1 LRTPASLRWSSA
13 ALAAATRMQS
23 YDVVIIGA
31 GHNGL
36 TCAAYLGMAG
46 LKVKV
51 LERRAVVGGAAVTEE
66 FCPGF
71 RNSVAAYTVSLLNP
85 KVIADLRLFDH
96 GLKIVERRAQNFLPT
111 LDGQYL
117 LAAEGETER
126 QIAKFSRVDAER
138 YPEFNRQLDTSAD
151 LLRELVLQAP
161 PNLARGLTPRAFGEM
176 LKAGRFG
183 NKLRR
188 LPTAHLRTL
197 YDLFTKSAADYLDG
211 WFEGD
216 LVKALHGFDAV
227 VGNYAS
233 PYAPGTAY
241 VLLHHAFGEVNGK
254 KRAWGHAIGGMG
266 AITQAMARVAAAH
279 GVEIET
285 SASVREVLIE
295 QGRARGVALADGRV
309 VRAAS
314 VAANV
319 NPKLLYTTMLPRD
332 ALDADFL
339 RRMQGWRCGSGT
351 FRINVA
357 LSQLPS
363 FTALPGREIADHHTA
378 GIILAP
384 SLGYM
389 DRAYCDARITG
400 WSREPI
406 IEMLIPSTL
415 DDTLAPRG
423 AHVASL
429 FCQHVAPQL
438 PDGRA
443 WNDHREA
450 VADLMIDTVDRYAPG
465 FKASVV
471 GRQALTPFDL
481 EQVFGLTGGD
491 IFHGALTLDQL
502 FWARP
507 ALGYADY
514 RGPVKGLY
522 HCGSGAHPGGGVT
535 GAPGHNAARAIIADQ
550 GRWRFSPRR

>member
-1 LRTPASLRWSSA
+1 
-13 ALAAATRMQS
+13 MQT
-23 YDVVIIGA
+23 YDVVIIGG

-51 LERRAVVGGAAVTEE
+51 LERRAMVGGAAVTEE

-85 KVIADLRLFDH
+85 KIIADLRLFDH

-111 LDGQYL
+111 LDGRYL
-117 LAAEGETER
+117 LAAEGRTKDN
-126 QIAKFSRVDAER
+126 IAKFSRHDAER
-138 YPEFNRQLDTSAD
+138 YDAFNQALDASAD
-151 LLRELVLQAP
+151 ALRELVLQAP
-161 PNLARGLTPRAFGEM
+161 PNLTRGAKLAALGEV
-176 LKAGRFG
+176 LRAGRIG
-183 NKLRR
+183 NRLRR
-188 LPTAHLRTL
+188 LSAENLRTL
-197 YDLFTKSAADYLDG
+197 LELLTKPAAEYLDA
-211 WFEGD
+211 WFEGE
-216 LVKALHGFDAV
+216 LVKAWLGFDAI

-254 KRAWGHAIGGMG
+254 KRLWGHAIGGMG
-266 AITQAMARVAAAH
+266 AITQAMARSAAGY

-285 SASVREVLIE
+285 DAPVREVLIE
-295 QGRARGVALADGRV
+295 KGRAVGVVLEDGRR
-309 VRAAS
+309 VRGGA

-319 NPKLLYTTMLPRD
+319 NPKLLYTAMIPPS
-332 ALDADFL
+332 ALDPAFL
-339 RRMQGWRCGSGT
+339 RRMRGWRCGSGT
-351 FRINVA
+351 FRMNVA
-357 LSQLPS
+357 LSELPS
-363 FTALPGREIADHHTA
+363 FTALPGRAPGDHHTA

-389 DRAYCDARITG
+389 DRAYDDAKALG

-415 DDTLAPRG
+415 DDTLAPAG
-423 AHVASL
+423 GHVASL

-438 PDGRA
+438 PAGRS
-443 WNDHREA
+443 WNDYRET
-450 VADLMIDTVDRYAPG
+450 VADLMIETVDRYAPG

-471 GRQALTPFDL
+471 GRQALSPLDL

-491 IFHGALTLDQL
+491 IFHGAMALDQL

-507 ALGYADY
+507 AIGYADY
-514 RGPVKGLY
+514 RGPLKGLY

-535 GAPGHNAARAIIADQ
+535 GAPGHNAARAIMAD
-550 GRWRFSPRR
+550 RRRRFWLSR